1 MCTRTDLPQEIA
13 DHGWQN
19 QSLHCHN
26 GPADKHALP
35 IIGCPTD
42 IKTYTA
48 DPNDKQKYN
57 VASEGCVPISVKSYT
72 EITLPVLTL

>member
-1 MCTRTDLPQEIA
+1 MRTRTALPREIA

-26 GPADKHALP
+26 VPTDKHELP
-35 IIGCPTD
+35 IIGSPTG
-42 IKTYTA
+42 IKAYTA

-57 VASEGCVPISVKSYT
+57 VASEGCVPISVTCYT
-72 EITLPVLTL
+72 EITLAVLTR